1 MVKPLW
7 WAILWLFSASI
18 ALAQVRPTQQSSFA
32 SRPITLREG
41 EIIVNA
47 AWERERQ
54 TASKPDC
61 SHLVHEVYSL
71 AGYPYPYADSFD
83 LYIGTK
89 GFVRV
94 VKPQPGDLI
103 VWRGHVGI
111 VVDPGERSFYSS
123 VTSGLHTEFYDAPE
137 WKARGQARFY
147 RYAAVTRGN
156 VTQTNVRLPRPAKE
170 SVQVI
175 AAPEIEGLDG
185 NASAVVEPMKKSA
198 NSRTTASPNVESPS
212 VEPTSEVPLSI
223 VVAASLERPTEAEI
237 ADAISEL
244 NNGSGNILRREELSQ
259 LDRKVIVYDSLTVAR
274 TTFKGNRG
282 SALTRIRSQLTL
294 PGEGV
299 ERKPHYENF
308 RWELLRVNGGWE
320 VLVPKDR
327 VYVPRDVAVRMLAA
341 RLASLAQ
348 NSGGSGSDSS
358 LRQQAQIVHA
368 LDALFDE
375 R

>member
-1 MVKPLW
+1 M
-7 WAILWLFSASI
+7 
-18 ALAQVRPTQQSSFA
+18 
-32 SRPITLREG
+32 REG

-111 VVDPGERSFYSS
+111 VVDPGEHSFYSS
-123 VTSGLHTEFYDAPE
+123 VTSGIRTEFYDAPE

-170 SVQVI
+170 PVQVV

-185 NASAVVEPMKKSA
+185 NASGAVEPITKSA
-198 NSRTTASPNVESPS
+198 NSRTTASPDLESPS
-212 VEPTSEVPLSI
+212 GEPTLDVPSSI

-259 LDRKVIVYDSLTVAR
+259 LDRKVIVYDSLSVAQ

-282 SALTRIRSQLTL
+282 SAQARISSRLTL
-294 PGEGV
+294 LGEGV

-327 VYVPRDVAVRMLAA
+327 LYVPRDVAVRILSA

-348 NSGGSGSDSS
+348 NSGGSDSDSS
-358 LRQQAQIVHA
+358 LRQQAQIVHV
-368 LDALFDE
+368 LDALFEE